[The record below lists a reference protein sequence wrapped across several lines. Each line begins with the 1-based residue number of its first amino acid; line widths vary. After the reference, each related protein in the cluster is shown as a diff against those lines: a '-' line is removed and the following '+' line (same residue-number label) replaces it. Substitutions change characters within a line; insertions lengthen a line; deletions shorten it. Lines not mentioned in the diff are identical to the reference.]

1 MRKHHIRLLAAGLL
15 PVMLGGCTAAD
26 KIYGQLAALLPE
38 VKPGETISSDSKW
51 INSDLDGAVDETVS
65 VREQDDFHTAA
76 NREWLL
82 ETHLSGEDF
91 DSAGTFITATEVLAE
106 QNESLLQPSNTAVD
120 PELMS
125 QEEYD
130 HLESLSCG
138 LAQLVGDWETRNE
151 RAAEPVRRYIEKI
164 QAVSS
169 LDELTAYLLDPEGWT
184 ESSQALAAFAADTD
198 TENRD
203 QYSVLIAPCASWSL
217 TSQDSYLCLTG
228 DDLRLK
234 EYNEQAAD
242 YVLGSLGFSSQEIR
256 KILQESYRLEGK
268 LAVRMRSQSDQHS
281 EDYTEEEA
289 DSSLDLEEIR
299 RLQGEYPLTE
309 LLAAYGLDGSSL
321 FTLYEPEYLQA
332 LGRIYCEGNLE
343 ELKSYYTMQVV
354 LNALPY
360 LDRKCYDLSV
370 KRQLVLTDQQAGQE
384 DDGEDEPTDPIPDE
398 EEPKDGKN
406 AEKEI
411 VQNAVESLLPGVLDE
426 IYVARY
432 CTADEKRELTA
443 LTEEMIGYYRE
454 MLLGEDWLTQE
465 TRQKAAEKLDAIQ
478 PRILYPDEL
487 TDYSGLELDPFGTL
501 PDAVNAVERFEGNQ
515 YRQLVNQPID
525 RSRWFLS
532 TRIVNA
538 VYNPAD
544 NSINIF
550 AGIMA
555 DGYMY
560 GAELSKEEK
569 LGRIGMVIGHEIT
582 HAFDT
587 TGYQY
592 DKDGRRNNWWT
603 QEDEEA
609 FRIRAAKVAKF
620 YSAITPLAGANYNGE
635 NVQSEAIADMGGL
648 KCALALAGEDPD
660 FDYQAFFRAFAGVWK
675 CKNTYAAELSAL
687 GQDEHPL
694 GFLRTNVT
702 VQQFDEFAEAF
713 GVQKGD
719 GMYLDPAK
727 RITVW

>member
-1 MRKHHIRLLAAGLL
+1 MRKHTIRLLAAGLL

-51 INSDLDGAVDETVS
+51 INSDIDGAVDETVS
-65 VREQDDFHTAA
+65 VREQDDFHTAV

-82 ETHLSGEDF
+82 ETKLSGEDF
-91 DSAGTFITATEVLAE
+91 DSAGTFITATEVLTE

-138 LAQLVGDWETRNE
+138 LAQLAGDWETRNE
-151 RAAEPVRRYIEKI
+151 RGAEPVRQYIESI
-164 QAVSS
+164 RNVSS

-184 ESSQALAAFAADTD
+184 ESSQALAVFATDTN

-203 QYSVLIAPCASWSL
+203 QYSVLIAPCTSWSL
-217 TSQDSYLCLTG
+217 SSQDSYLSLTG

-234 EYNEQAAD
+234 AYNEQAAG
-242 YVLGSLGFSSQEIR
+242 YVLGSLGFSAPEIR
-256 KILQESYRLEGK
+256 SILRDCYRLEGK
-268 LAVRMRSQSDQHS
+268 IAVSMRSKGEQQS
-281 EDYTEEEA
+281 EDYLEEE

-299 RLQGEYPLTE
+299 RLQCGYPLTE

-321 FTLYEPEYLQA
+321 FTIYEPEYLQA
-332 LGRIYCEGNLE
+332 LGRIYCEGNLG
-343 ELKSYYTMQVV
+343 ELKSYYIMQVV

-370 KRQLVLTDQQAGQE
+370 KRQLVLTDQQADE
-384 DDGEDEPTDPIPDE
+384 EDGEEGPTDPIPDE
-398 EEPKDGKN
+398 EEPKDGTGKN
-406 AEKEI
+406 AEEEI
-411 VQNAVESLLPGVLDE
+411 VQNTVGSLLPGVLDE

-443 LTEEMIGYYRE
+443 LTEEMIGYYRK
-454 MLLGEDWLTQE
+454 MLLGEEWLTEE

-487 TDYSGLELDPFGTL
+487 TDYSGLELDPSGTL
-501 PDAVNAVERFEGNQ
+501 PDAVNAVNRFELNQ
-515 YRQLVNQPID
+515 NQKLVNRPID
-525 RSRWFLS
+525 RSRWRFS
-532 TRIVNA
+532 TRTVNA
-538 VYNPAD
+538 AYNPTD

-555 DGYMY
+555 DGYIY
-560 GAELSKEEK
+560 GSKLSKEEK

-592 DKDGRRNNWWT
+592 DKDGRRNSWWT
-603 QEDEEA
+603 PEDEEA

-620 YSAITPLAGANYNGE
+620 YSAITPLAGVNYNGE

-675 CKNTYAAELSAL
+675 CKNTYTAELSVL

-713 GVQKGD
+713 GIRKGD